1 LRQIKAAAEPF
12 RAHGVM
18 AEALFIGGHAHGLLA
33 RQDRVARRSANGPLG
48 PDALAIVGRL
58 APQEIGR

>member
-1 LRQIKAAAEPF
+1 
-12 RAHGVM
+12 M
-18 AEALFIGGHAHGLLA
+18 AEALFIGGHANGLLA